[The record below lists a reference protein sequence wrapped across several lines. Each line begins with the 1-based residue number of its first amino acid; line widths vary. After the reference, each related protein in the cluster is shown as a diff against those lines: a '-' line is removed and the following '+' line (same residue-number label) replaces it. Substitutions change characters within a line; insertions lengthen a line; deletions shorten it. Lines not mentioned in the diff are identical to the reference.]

1 MNHLKPEQQVTIWV
15 LKELW
20 GDEGNKLYF
29 ATKMEAEKAAR
40 YLFPDMDAN
49 QRYAHISYIKTQPY
63 SPC

>member
-15 LKELW
+15 LNCALF
-20 GDEGNKLYF
+20 DEDKTYF

-40 YLFPDMDAN
+40 YLFPDMDVD
-49 QRYAHISYIKTQPY
+49 QRYARISYIKTQPY

>member
-15 LKELW
+15 LHCVHC
-20 GDEGNKLYF
+20 DDTDKLYF

-40 YLFPDMDAN
+40 YLFPDMDAD
-49 QRYAHISYIKTQPY
+49 QRYARISCIKTQPY